1 MSAKP
6 EQTRRAK
13 YCSHRVVR
21 AAKRDLRRLRRRL
34 ERYMLDD
41 TPKRLT
47 RGWVERLHSTK

>member
-47 RGWVERLHSTK
+47 RGWVD